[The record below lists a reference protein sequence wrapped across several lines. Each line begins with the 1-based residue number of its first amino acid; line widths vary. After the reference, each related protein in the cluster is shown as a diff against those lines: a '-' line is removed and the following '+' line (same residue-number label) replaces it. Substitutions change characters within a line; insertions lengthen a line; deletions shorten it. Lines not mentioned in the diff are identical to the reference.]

1 MDWAFSPSGS
11 DDGAKAKLEKL
22 GFDIRLFD
30 GVITSGEVTHGCL
43 EDRASSFWKE
53 RKSCI
58 HFTWLER
65 GSISLQN
72 LGIDVTTDPQN
83 ADCIIAHG
91 TEALGTQVNGQNASP
106 CSVEQMKE
114 ILSRC
119 QEIAK
124 QKGSPM
130 PLIVANPD
138 VVTVNGDELIIM
150 PGTLAKFYEDI
161 GGQVHRMGKP
171 DPIIY
176 DRALEM
182 LGLHPEDVIAI
193 GDSLEHDIFGAQ
205 SMNIDSI
212 FIAAGIH
219 KKEVVVGSNRDTE
232 MVKEDSLDQ
241 IFEAYRCRP
250 QYTLLYFET
259 KS

>member
-1 MDWAFSPSGS
+1 MGLAYSPSGS
-11 DDGAKAKLEKL
+11 KDGAKAKLEKL
-22 GFDIRLFD
+22 GFDIRLLD
-30 GVITSGEVTHGCL
+30 GVITSGEVTHSCL
-43 EDRASSFWKE
+43 EDRASSFWRE

-65 GSISLQN
+65 GSISLEN
-72 LGIDVTTDPQN
+72 LGLDVTTDPEK

-106 CSVEQMKE
+106 CSVEHMKE
-114 ILSRC
+114 ILSSCR
-119 QEIAK
+119 EIAK
-124 QKGSPM
+124 HKRSNM

-138 VVTVNGDELIIM
+138 IVTVNGDELIVM
-150 PGTLAKFYEDI
+150 PGTLAKFYEEI

-176 DRALEM
+176 HRALEM
-182 LGLHPEDVIAI
+182 LDLHPKDIIAI
-193 GDSLEHDIFGAQ
+193 GDSLEHDIYGAQ

-219 KKEVVVGSNRDTE
+219 KKEVVVGDKDAE
-232 MVKEDSLDQ
+232 MVKEACLDEL
-241 IFEAYRCRP
+241 FAEYKCRP
-250 QYTLLYFET
+250 QYTLLYF
-259 KS
+259 KIKR

>member
-1 MDWAFSPSGS
+1 MDWAYSPSGS
-11 DDGAKAKLEKL
+11 DDGAKVKLEKL
-22 GFDIRLFD
+22 GFDTRLFD
-30 GVITSGEVTHGCL
+30 GVITSGEVTHSCL
-43 EDRASSFWKE
+43 EDRASSFWRE

-65 GSISLQN
+65 GSISLEK
-72 LGIDVTTDPQN
+72 LGIDVTIDPQK

-91 TEALGTQVNGQNASP
+91 TEALGTQVNGQDASP

-114 ILSRC
+114 ILSMC

-124 QKGSPM
+124 QRGFPM

-138 VVTVNGDELIIM
+138 IVTVNGDELIVM
-150 PGTLAKFYEDI
+150 PGTLANFYEEI
-161 GGQVHRMGKP
+161 GGQVYRMGKP

-176 DRALEM
+176 HRALEM
-182 LGLHPEDVIAI
+182 LDLHPEDIIAI
-193 GDSLEHDIFGAQ
+193 GDSLEHDICGAQ

-219 KKEVVVGSNRDTE
+219 KKEVVVGHDKDTE
-232 MVKEDSLDQ
+232 MVKEDCLDE
-241 IFEAYRCRP
+241 IFDVYRCRP
-250 QYTLLYFET
+250 KYTLLYFET
-259 KS
+259 